1 MDVVVMPQ
9 LGETVT
15 EGTITAWAVAVG
27 DRVEVDQTLFEVST
41 DKVDTEVPVAAAGHV
56 RALLVEAGST
66 VAVGTPVAV
75 LTPGPDDPVDLNAL
89 GDPGHLPPDSPPGGE
104 AGHRSPW
111 SSDAEPVPATA
122 GPPSSGSAAP
132 AEAAHADADVGPGT
146 DADATGRSVLSPVV
160 RRLLDEHGI
169 DPQDVAGSGRDG
181 RITRADVRAAV
192 AARRAPDGN
201 GAGGERPPGAVVPA
215 PVPIGP
221 LEPHDEVVVFSRARA
236 DTAAHLSASRASAA
250 HALVVVQ
257 VDYHAVEPVRRAAGL
272 TYLPFVAR
280 AVVEALASFPHLN
293 ATVHHDRLVVRRR
306 VHLGVAVDVDDE
318 ALVVPVLHNAD
329 QLRLPALG
337 AALAD
342 LADRARR
349 RRLTG
354 PELGGG
360 TFTLTNVG
368 SHGTVIAAPIIN
380 RPQVATLSTDGVRMQ
395 PVAVPTGPDAW
406 GVAVHP
412 VGNLSLS
419 FDHRA
424 IDGAYAAAFLARVR
438 DELQTRPWD
447 EER

>member
-56 RALLVEAGST
+56 RALLVEAGTT

-75 LTPGPDDPVDLNAL
+75 LTPGPDDPVDLTAL
-89 GDPGHLPPDSPPGGE
+89 AGPDHLPPDSPPGDE
-104 AGHRSPW
+104 AGHRS
-111 SSDAEPVPATA
+111 SEASDAQPAPA
-122 GPPSSGSAAP
+122 GPSSSGAAAP
-132 AEAAHADADVGPGT
+132 AEVAHVDAGTHVDAADT
-146 DADATGRSVLSPVV
+146 TGRSVLSPVV

-169 DPQDVAGSGRDG
+169 DPHEVAGSGRDG

-192 AARRAPDGN
+192 AARRALDGN
-201 GAGGERPPGAVVPA
+201 GAGGERPPGAAVPA

-318 ALVVPVLHNAD
+318 ALVVPVLRNAD

-395 PVAVPTGPDAW
+395 PVAVPTGHGGW